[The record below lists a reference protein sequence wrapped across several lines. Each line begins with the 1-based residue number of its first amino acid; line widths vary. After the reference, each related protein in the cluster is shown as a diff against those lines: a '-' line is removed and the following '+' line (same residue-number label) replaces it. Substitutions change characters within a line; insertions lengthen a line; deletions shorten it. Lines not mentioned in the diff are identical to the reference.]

1 MRIREATLDDA
12 PGIARVHV
20 DTWRTAYPGII
31 PAAHLAQLSYER
43 SEARWRDHLATGDG
57 ARFVYVAEDAGCII
71 GLASGGPERDGL
83 SGYDGELYG
92 LYVLAEFQRHGVGRA
107 LLQVV
112 ARRLAAG
119 GFKAMVIWVLKEN
132 VKARAFYEALGGV
145 LIHEK
150 QIVIGGIELVDVAYG
165 WLDIRTVIPE
175 AKQRDGAPT
184 SFHRA

>member
-1 MRIREATLDDA
+1 
-12 PGIARVHV
+12 
-20 DTWRTAYPGII
+20 
-31 PAAHLAQLSYER
+31 
-43 SEARWRDHLATGDG
+43 
-57 ARFVYVAEDAGCII
+57 
-71 GLASGGPERDGL
+71 
-83 SGYDGELYG
+83 
-92 LYVLAEFQRHGVGRA
+92 
-107 LLQVV
+107 
-112 ARRLAAG
+112 
-119 GFKAMVIWVLKEN
+119 VIWVLKEN

>member
-12 PGIARVHV
+12 PGLARVHV

-31 PAAHLAQLSYER
+31 PAAHLAGLSYER
-43 SEARWRDHLATGDG
+43 SEARWHDHLTGMDG
-57 ARFVYVAEDAGCII
+57 RRFTYVAEEAGRVI

-92 LYVLAEFQRHGVGRA
+92 LYVLAEYQRHGVGRA

-112 ARRLAAG
+112 AQHLATG

-145 LIHEK
+145 LVEEK
-150 QIVIGGIELVDVAYG
+150 AITIGGAELIDIAYG
-165 WLDIRTVIPE
+165 WPDIQVIAFHAE
-175 AKQRDGAPT
+175 IGYDDGRPNET
-184 SFHRA
+184 